1 VTERALVLSK
11 CTGAIAITTGE
22 ITIHMASERQREIKR
37 RRKRREKV
45 LKARTR
51 EARAHK
57 KKKR

>member
-1 VTERALVLSK
+1 VTERALVK
-11 CTGAIAITTGE
+11 RTGAIAITTGE
-22 ITIHMASERQREIKR
+22 LRSTMASERQREIKR

-51 EARAHK
+51 AARTHK